1 MWTVYGS
8 ATDEFQA
15 ACPVSLF
22 VRFSVPRTS
31 SPLASLL
38 SASDQRRA
46 QSLTRAQHREPKPTQ
61 CARTRTARRPSARG
75 KQGHESRTYPY
86 LRPLGLKRGKH
97 ISDLLSL
104 PAQTPKETFSLI
116 RTQDQIRR
124 RVLCTEVEREKQP
137 SPWTLPSNT
146 QIQILILPLPARP

>member
-38 SASDQRRA
+38 SASDQRPA
-46 QSLTRAQHREPKPTQ
+46 QSLTRAQHREPEPTQ

-75 KQGHESRTYPY
+75 KQGHESRTVPVSAPTRIKERKTYF
-86 LRPLGLKRGKH
+86 RPSFSTRADAQGNIFSDQNAGSDQTAGSVHRG
-97 ISDLLSL
+97 
-104 PAQTPKETFSLI
+104 
-116 RTQDQIRR
+116 
-124 RVLCTEVEREKQP
+124 
-137 SPWTLPSNT
+137 
-146 QIQILILPLPARP
+146 